1 MNYIYIYDT
10 GDAEQNIWFNCRF
23 VGTWLQNVDDF
34 KAWSK
39 DKKMRKP
46 LLCGW

>member
-1 MNYIYIYDT
+1 MIWVMLNK
-10 GDAEQNIWFNCRF
+10 WFNFRF